1 MPNSKTSFGPG
12 IRSMFGKGSSEMTE
26 DQRLHL
32 DAATQIRAGDSKYS
46 GPAFS
51 GNTADPGDARFPITP
66 PVDLAE
72 PRHFFD
78 YVRIVYKRRWLTG
91 AVFVAVSVSTAMYTY
106 TRVPVY
112 QATTRLLIDA

>member
-1 MPNSKTSFGPG
+1 MESRRQSMPNSKTSFSPG
-12 IRSMFGKGSSEMTE
+12 IPSTFGKGSSEMTE

-32 DAATQIRAGDSKYS
+32 DAATQIKAGDSRYS

-51 GNTADPGDARFPITP
+51 GGTTDPGDTRYPITP

-91 AVFVAVSVSTAMYTY
+91 AVFVAVAVPTAKCT
-106 TRVPVY
+106 
-112 QATTRLLIDA
+112 